1 MSAIYVITNLI
12 NQKQYVGKTSY
23 SIEKRWKEHC
33 YDSKKNDVNKHRPLY
48 NAIQKYGV
56 ENFSISL
63 LEDNIQ
69 DNEINERE
77 KFWISKLNTYYQG
90 YNATLGGDGKILYDY
105 TLFIEDYNSG
115 MLVNEIAN
123 KYGCDRHTVTKA
135 LQINNVDGKINSINR
150 LKHKVYQYDKENNFI
165 QSFDSQRDA
174 ARYLIENGHKGS
186 ITSIATN
193 IGRVVK
199 GQRKSA
205 EGYIWKTE

>member
-1 MSAIYVITNLI
+1 
-12 NQKQYVGKTSY
+12 
-23 SIEKRWKEHC
+23 
-33 YDSKKNDVNKHRPLY
+33 
-48 NAIQKYGV
+48 
-56 ENFSISL
+56 
-63 LEDNIQ
+63 
-69 DNEINERE
+69 
-77 KFWISKLNTYYQG
+77 
-90 YNATLGGDGKILYDY
+90 
-105 TLFIEDYNSG
+105 

>member
-90 YNATLGGDGKILYDY
+90 YNATLGGDGQNRIDRIKLKELYD
-105 TLFIEDYNSG
+105 LGYNNREIADIMGFERSNISRAIKSMGLTSNFHPKEKTILISPDGEEIIFESREKAAEYLINKNIPRSKKVSTVAG
-115 MLVNEIAN
+115 MLCER
-123 KYGCDRHTVTKA
+123 K
-135 LQINNVDGKINSINR
+135 
-150 LKHKVYQYDKENNFI
+150 YDKKPYF
-165 QSFDSQRDA
+165 
-174 ARYLIENGHKGS
+174 
-186 ITSIATN
+186 
-193 IGRVVK
+193 
-199 GQRKSA
+199 
-205 EGYIWKTE
+205 GYYFK

>member
-90 YNATLGGDGKILYDY
+90 YNATLGGDGQNRIDRIKLKELYD
-105 TLFIEDYNSG
+105 LGYNNREIADIMGFERSNISRAIKSMGLTSNFHPKEKTILISPDGEEIIFESREKAAEYLINKNIPRSKEVSTVAG
-115 MLVNEIAN
+115 MLCER
-123 KYGCDRHTVTKA
+123 K
-135 LQINNVDGKINSINR
+135 
-150 LKHKVYQYDKENNFI
+150 YDKKPYF
-165 QSFDSQRDA
+165 
-174 ARYLIENGHKGS
+174 
-186 ITSIATN
+186 
-193 IGRVVK
+193 
-199 GQRKSA
+199 
-205 EGYIWKTE
+205 GYYCK